1 MTKEMWVCIGNM
13 DASGDTGSQSSWAV
27 WMEVRLAEGLASVY
41 GPPATD
47 SCALSAWVPSFTVRK
62 AAATCS
68 PARASMVA
76 ERWHLW
82 PVVQAGSVGYPR
94 IDYVV
99 AVSIA
104 LSIHN
109 SS

>member
-1 MTKEMWVCIGNM
+1 MTKEMRVCIGNM
-13 DASGDTGSQSSWAV
+13 DASGDRGSQSSWAV
-27 WMEVRLAEGLASVY
+27 WREVRLAEGLATGHTVC
-41 GPPATD
+41 GPLATD
-47 SCALSAWVPSFTVRK
+47 SCALPAWVPSFTVRK
-62 AAATCS
+62 AAATSS

-104 LSIHN
+104 L
-109 SS
+109 